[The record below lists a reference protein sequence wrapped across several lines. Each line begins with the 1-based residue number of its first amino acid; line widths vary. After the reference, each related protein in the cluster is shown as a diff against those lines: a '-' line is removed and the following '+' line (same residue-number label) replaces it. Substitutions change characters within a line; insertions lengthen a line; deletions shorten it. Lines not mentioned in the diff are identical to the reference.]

1 MCVCA
6 CLLMVI
12 PRRMGTVRVNANLKK
27 NKHKICSLYNITKKC
42 CLLKRKKM
50 ASVLILTFKQR
61 AKGAKRKR
69 NVLFLS
75 VIKSRPVQEV
85 IQALHGW
92 ESFYFYIYYSS
103 KYGAV

>member
-1 MCVCA
+1 MQSLQYYKEM
-6 CLLMVI
+6 LL
-12 PRRMGTVRVNANLKK
+12 AKE
-27 NKHKICSLYNITKKC
+27 
-42 CLLKRKKM
+42 RKKM
-50 ASVLILTFKQR
+50 ASLLILTFKQR

-75 VIKSRPVQEV
+75 VIKSGPVWEV
-85 IQALHGW
+85 IRAPHGC